1 MTVEKRMT
9 IGVAEVTA
17 EVGEAAVKKV
27 EQEIEE
33 LNLTNGV
40 LFASTMED
48 EELCKETLE
57 TLLGR
62 KIGKVRVH
70 AEHTLFYRPDLRS
83 VRLDVYA
90 TDEAGE
96 EFDVEMQCGD
106 KAKLPKRSRLYQAE
120 MDVSAL
126 KRGSDFEELKP
137 CYVIFICDFD
147 PFAEG
152 LYRYTFENRC
162 REKDFPLGDEAVRI
176 FFNLKGKNPEAI
188 SPELK
193 ELFDFMKD
201 SSEECAGQ
209 SKDELIKK
217 LNRKVQYLKKDRD
230 WRSRYMTVGDLIKDA
245 EKAARE
251 EGRQSGL
258 SCMAVLVN
266 KMFEAGETDK
276 FPLLSDP
283 VFQKELLQ
291 KYNL

>member
-1 MTVEKRMT
+1 M
-9 IGVAEVTA
+9 TA
-17 EVGEAAVKKV
+17 EKN
-27 EQEIEE
+27 EQTMEE

-48 EELCKETLE
+48 EELCRETLE

-62 KIGKVRVH
+62 KIGKVTVH

-126 KRGSDFEELKP
+126 KRGSDFEELNP
-137 CYVIFICDFD
+137 SYVIFICNFD
-147 PFAEG
+147 PFDKG

-162 REKDFPLGDEAVRI
+162 VEADFPLGDEAVKI
-176 FFNLKGKNPEAI
+176 FFNLRGKNPESI

-193 ELFDFMKD
+193 ELFDYMKD
-201 SSEECAGQ
+201 SSEKCANQ
-209 SKDELIKK
+209 SEAELVKK
-217 LNRKVQYLKKDRD
+217 LNKKVKFLKEDRD

-245 EKAARE
+245 EETARKE
-251 EGRQSGL
+251 ERQTERTRLATLISKITE
-258 SCMAVLVN
+258 S
-266 KMFEAGETDK
+266 GETDK
-276 FPLLSDP
+276 LSQLSDP
-283 VFQKELLQ
+283 AFLEEMLQ